1 MKPSTSAEQLFKNVL
16 GQTALLT
23 GLIASLGSLAGFIV
37 EGINGVVSAL
47 IGAGLAFAFGALTVV
62 SMMIGRR
69 LSLAGFFGVVMGGWL
84 IKLIGFALLARSLQG
99 AEFINGPVL
108 FLTLVAAILGS
119 LVIDSIAVLSA
130 RIPVVEG

>member
-1 MKPSTSAEQLFKNVL
+1 MKSSTSADQLFKKVL

-23 GLIASLGSLAGFIV
+23 GLIASLGSLAGYFV

-62 SMMIGRR
+62 SMIIGRK

-84 IKLIGFALLARSLQG
+84 FKLIGFALLARSLQG

-130 RIPVVEG
+130 RIPVVEA

>member
-1 MKPSTSAEQLFKNVL
+1 MKPSVSADQLFKRVL
-16 GQTALLT
+16 GQGALLT
-23 GLIASLGSLAGFIV
+23 GLIASVGSLAGYFV
-37 EGINGVVSAL
+37 DGMDAVVSAL
-47 IGAGLAFAFGALTVV
+47 IGAALAFAFTSLTVV
-62 SMMIGRR
+62 SMLVGRK

-84 IKLIGFALLARSLQG
+84 LKLIGFALLARALQG

>member
-1 MKPSTSAEQLFKNVL
+1 MKSSTSADQLFKKVL

-23 GLIASLGSLAGFIV
+23 GLIASLGSLAGYFV
-37 EGINGVVSAL
+37 EGMNGVVSAL

-62 SMMIGRR
+62 SMIIGRK

-84 IKLIGFALLARSLQG
+84 VKLIGFALLARSLQG

-130 RIPVVEG
+130 RIPVVEA

>member
-1 MKPSTSAEQLFKNVL
+1 MKSSTSADQLFKKVL

-23 GLIASLGSLAGFIV
+23 GLIASLGSLAGFFV
-37 EGINGVVSAL
+37 EGTNGVVSAL
-47 IGAGLAFAFGALTVV
+47 IGAGLAFVFGALTVV
-62 SMMIGRR
+62 SMMIGRK

-99 AEFINGPVL
+99 ADFINGPVL
-108 FLTLVAAILGS
+108 FFTLVAAILGS

-130 RIPVVEG
+130 RIPVVER

>member
-37 EGINGVVSAL
+37 EGMNGVVSAL
-47 IGAGLAFAFGALTVV
+47 IGAGLAFVFGALTVV
-62 SMMIGRR
+62 SMIIGRK

-130 RIPVVEG
+130 RIPVVEA

>member
-1 MKPSTSAEQLFKNVL
+1 MKASTSADQLFKRVL

-23 GLIASLGSLAGFIV
+23 GFIASLGSLAGYFA
-37 EGINGVVSAL
+37 EGLNGVISAL
-47 IGAGLAFAFGALTVV
+47 IGSALAFVFGALTVI
-62 SMMIGRR
+62 SMLVGRR

-84 IKLIGFALLARSLQG
+84 VKLIGFALLARSLQG

>member
-1 MKPSTSAEQLFKNVL
+1 MKSSTSADQLFKKVL

-23 GLIASLGSLAGFIV
+23 GLIASLGSLAGYFV
-37 EGINGVVSAL
+37 EGMNGVVSAL
-47 IGAGLAFAFGALTVV
+47 IGAGLAFAFGALTLV
-62 SMMIGRR
+62 SMLIGRN

-130 RIPVVEG
+130 RIPVVEA

>member
-1 MKPSTSAEQLFKNVL
+1 MKSSTSADQLFKKVL

-23 GLIASLGSLAGFIV
+23 GLIASIGSLAGNFV
-37 EGINGVVSAL
+37 ESMNGVVSAL

-62 SMMIGRR
+62 SMMIGRK

-130 RIPVVEG
+130 RIPVVEA

>member
-23 GLIASLGSLAGFIV
+23 GLISSLGSLAGYFV
-37 EGINGVVSAL
+37 EGMNGVVSAL

-62 SMMIGRR
+62 SMIIGRK

-84 IKLIGFALLARSLQG
+84 IKLVGFALLARSLQG

-130 RIPVVEG
+130 RIPVVEA

>member
-23 GLIASLGSLAGFIV
+23 GLIASLGSLAGFFV
-37 EGINGVVSAL
+37 EGMNGVVSAL

-62 SMMIGRR
+62 SMIIGRK

>member
-1 MKPSTSAEQLFKNVL
+1 MKSSTSADQLFKKVL
-16 GQTALLT
+16 GQTALLI
-23 GLIASLGSLAGFIV
+23 GLIASLGSLAGYFV
-37 EGINGVVSAL
+37 EGMNGVVSAL

-62 SMMIGRR
+62 SMIIGRK

-84 IKLIGFALLARSLQG
+84 VKLIGFALLARSLQG

>member
-1 MKPSTSAEQLFKNVL
+1 MKSSTSADQLFKKVL

-23 GLIASLGSLAGFIV
+23 GLIASLGSLAGYFV
-37 EGINGVVSAL
+37 EGMNGVVSAL

-62 SMMIGRR
+62 SMMIGRK

-99 AEFINGPVL
+99 AEFINGPVV

-130 RIPVVEG
+130 RIPVVEA

>member
-1 MKPSTSAEQLFKNVL
+1 VKAAISADQLFKRVL

-23 GLIASLGSLAGFIV
+23 GLIASLGSLAGYFV
-37 EGINGVVSAL
+37 EGTNGVVSAL
-47 IGAGLAFAFGALTVV
+47 IGSALAFVFGALTVI
-62 SMMIGRR
+62 SMLVGRK

-84 IKLIGFALLARSLQG
+84 VKLIGFALLARSLQG
-99 AEFINGPVL
+99 AEIINGPVL

>member
-37 EGINGVVSAL
+37 EGMNGVVSAL

-62 SMMIGRR
+62 SMMIGRK
-69 LSLAGFFGVVMGGWL
+69 LPGWL
-84 IKLIGFALLARSLQG
+84 FWSG
-99 AEFINGPVL
+99 NGR
-108 FLTLVAAILGS
+108 VAYQANWICSSGKVS
-119 LVIDSIAVLSA
+119 S
-130 RIPVVEG
+130 GG

>member
-1 MKPSTSAEQLFKNVL
+1 MKPATTPDQLFKTVL
-16 GQTALLT
+16 WQTALLT
-23 GLIASLGSLAGFIV
+23 GLIASLGSLAGYFAV
-37 EGINGVVSAL
+37 GMNGVISAL
-47 IGAGLAFAFGALTVV
+47 MGSALAFGFGALTVI
-62 SMMIGRR
+62 SMIVGIK
-69 LSLAGFFGVVMGGWL
+69 LSLAGFFGVVMGGW
-84 IKLIGFALLARSLQG
+84 IVKVIVFAILARSLQG

>member
-1 MKPSTSAEQLFKNVL
+1 VKPSTGADQLFKRVL

-23 GLIASLGSLAGFIV
+23 GLIASVGSLAGYLV
-37 EGINGVVSAL
+37 EGTNGVVSAL
-47 IGAGLAFAFGALTVV
+47 IGSALAFVFGALTVI
-62 SMMIGRR
+62 SMMIGRK

-84 IKLIGFALLARSLQG
+84 VKLIGFALLARSLQG

>member
-37 EGINGVVSAL
+37 EGMNGVVSAL

-62 SMMIGRR
+62 SMIIGRK

-130 RIPVVEG
+130 RIPVV

>member
-1 MKPSTSAEQLFKNVL
+1 MKSSTSADQLFKKVL

-23 GLIASLGSLAGFIV
+23 GLIASLGSLAGYFV
-37 EGINGVVSAL
+37 EGMNGVVSAL

-62 SMMIGRR
+62 SMLIGRK

-119 LVIDSIAVLSA
+119 LVIDSVAVLSA
-130 RIPVVEG
+130 RIPVVGA

>member
-1 MKPSTSAEQLFKNVL
+1 MKPATSADQLFKKVL

-23 GLIASLGSLAGFIV
+23 GLIASLGSVGGYFV

-47 IGAGLAFAFGALTVV
+47 IGSALAFLFGSLTVI
-62 SMMIGRR
+62 SMLIGRK

-84 IKLIGFALLARSLQG
+84 VKLIGFALLARALQG
-99 AEFINGPVL
+99 AEFVNGPVL

-130 RIPVVEG
+130 RIPVVES

>member
-1 MKPSTSAEQLFKNVL
+1 MKSSTSADQLFKKVL

-23 GLIASLGSLAGFIV
+23 GLIASLGSLAGYFV
-37 EGINGVVSAL
+37 EGMNGVVSAL
-47 IGAGLAFAFGALTVV
+47 IGSGLAFVFGALTVV
-62 SMMIGRR
+62 SMIIGRK

-84 IKLIGFALLARSLQG
+84 VKLIGFALLARSLQG

-130 RIPVVEG
+130 RIPVVES

>member
-1 MKPSTSAEQLFKNVL
+1 MKPSTSAEQLFKKVL

-37 EGINGVVSAL
+37 EGMNGVVSAL

-62 SMMIGRR
+62 SMIIGRK

-130 RIPVVEG
+130 RIPVVEA

>member
-1 MKPSTSAEQLFKNVL
+1 MKSSTSADQLFKKVL

-23 GLIASLGSLAGFIV
+23 GLIASLGSLAGFFV
-37 EGINGVVSAL
+37 EGMNGVISAL
-47 IGAGLAFAFGALTVV
+47 IGSGLAFVFGALTLV
-62 SMMIGRR
+62 SMMIGRK
-69 LSLAGFFGVVMGGWL
+69 LSLGGFFGVVMGGWL
-84 IKLIGFALLARSLQG
+84 VKLIGFALLARSLQG

>member
-1 MKPSTSAEQLFKNVL
+1 MKPSTSADQLFKKVL

-23 GLIASLGSLAGFIV
+23 GLIASLGSLAGYFV
-37 EGINGVVSAL
+37 EGMNGVVSAL
-47 IGAGLAFAFGALTVV
+47 IGAALSFAFGALTVI
-62 SMMIGRR
+62 SMMVAAK

-84 IKLIGFALLARSLQG
+84 VKLIGFALLARSLTG

>member
-1 MKPSTSAEQLFKNVL
+1 MKSSISADQLFKKVL

-23 GLIASLGSLAGFIV
+23 GLIASLGSLAGYFV
-37 EGINGVVSAL
+37 EGMNGVVSAL

-62 SMMIGRR
+62 SMIIGRK

-130 RIPVVEG
+130 RIPVVEA

>member
-37 EGINGVVSAL
+37 EGMNGVVSAL
-47 IGAGLAFAFGALTVV
+47 IGAGLAFVFGALTVV
-62 SMMIGRR
+62 SMMIGRK

-130 RIPVVEG
+130 RIPVVEA

>member
-1 MKPSTSAEQLFKNVL
+1 VKPSTSADQLFKRVL

-23 GLIASLGSLAGFIV
+23 GLIASLGSLAGYLV
-37 EGINGVVSAL
+37 EGTNGVVSAL
-47 IGAGLAFAFGALTVV
+47 IGSALAFVFGALTVI
-62 SMMIGRR
+62 SMMIGRK

-84 IKLIGFALLARSLQG
+84 VKLIGFALLARSLQG

-108 FLTLVAAILGS
+108 FLTLFAAILGS

>member
-23 GLIASLGSLAGFIV
+23 GLIASLGSLAGFFV
-37 EGINGVVSAL
+37 EDMNGVVSAL

-62 SMMIGRR
+62 SMIVGRK

-130 RIPVVEG
+130 RIPVVEA

>member
-1 MKPSTSAEQLFKNVL
+1 MKSSTSADQLFKKVL

-23 GLIASLGSLAGFIV
+23 GLIASLGSLAGFFV
-37 EGINGVVSAL
+37 EGTNGVVSAL
-47 IGAGLAFAFGALTVV
+47 IGAGLAFVFGALTVV
-62 SMMIGRR
+62 SMMIGRK

-99 AEFINGPVL
+99 ADFINGPVL
-108 FLTLVAAILGS
+108 FFTLVAAILGS

-130 RIPVVEG
+130 RIPVVAR

>member
-1 MKPSTSAEQLFKNVL
+1 MKSSTSADQLFKKVL

-23 GLIASLGSLAGFIV
+23 GLIASLGSLAGYFV
-37 EGINGVVSAL
+37 ESMNGVVSAL

-62 SMMIGRR
+62 SMIIGRK

-130 RIPVVEG
+130 RIPVVEA

>member
-1 MKPSTSAEQLFKNVL
+1 MKSSTSADQLFKKVL

-23 GLIASLGSLAGFIV
+23 GLIASLGSLAGFFV
-37 EGINGVVSAL
+37 EGMNGVISAL
-47 IGAGLAFAFGALTVV
+47 IGSGLAFVFGALTVV
-62 SMMIGRR
+62 SMMIGRK
-69 LSLAGFFGVVMGGWL
+69 LSLGGFFGVVMGGWL
-84 IKLIGFALLARSLQG
+84 VKLIGFALLARSLQG

>member
-37 EGINGVVSAL
+37 EGMNGVVSAL

-62 SMMIGRR
+62 SMIIGRK

-119 LVIDSIAVLSA
+119 LAIDSIAVLSA
-130 RIPVVEG
+130 RIPVVEA

>member
-1 MKPSTSAEQLFKNVL
+1 MKSTTSADQLFKKVL

-23 GLIASLGSLAGFIV
+23 GLIASLGSLAGYFA
-37 EGINGVVSAL
+37 EGMNGVVSAL
-47 IGAGLAFAFGALTVV
+47 IGSGLAFVFGALTVV
-62 SMMIGRR
+62 SMIIGRK

-84 IKLIGFALLARSLQG
+84 VKLIGFALLARSLQG

>member
-1 MKPSTSAEQLFKNVL
+1 MKSSTSADQLFKNVL

-37 EGINGVVSAL
+37 EGMNGVVSAL
-47 IGAGLAFAFGALTVV
+47 IGAGLAFVFGALTVV
-62 SMMIGRR
+62 SMIIGRK

-130 RIPVVEG
+130 RIPVVEA

>member
-1 MKPSTSAEQLFKNVL
+1 MKASTSADQLFKKVL
-16 GQTALLT
+16 AQTALLT
-23 GLIASLGSLAGFIV
+23 GLIASLGSLAGFFV
-37 EGINGVVSAL
+37 EGQNGVISAL
-47 IGAGLAFAFGALTVV
+47 IGSALAFVFGALTVI
-62 SMMIGRR
+62 SMLVGRK

-84 IKLIGFALLARSLQG
+84 VKLIGFALLARALQG

-130 RIPVVEG
+130 RIPVVGS

>member
-1 MKPSTSAEQLFKNVL
+1 MKSSTSADQLFKKVL

-23 GLIASLGSLAGFIV
+23 GLIASLGSLAGYFV
-37 EGINGVVSAL
+37 EGMNGVVSAL

-62 SMMIGRR
+62 SMMIGRK

-130 RIPVVEG
+130 RIPVVEA

>member
-1 MKPSTSAEQLFKNVL
+1 MKSSTSADQLFKKVL
-16 GQTALLT
+16 AQTALLT
-23 GLIASLGSLAGFIV
+23 GLIASLGSLAGYFV
-37 EGINGVVSAL
+37 ESMNGVVSAL

-62 SMMIGRR
+62 SMMIGRK

-84 IKLIGFALLARSLQG
+84 VKLIGFALLARSLQG

-130 RIPVVEG
+130 RIPVVEA